1 MRQKR
6 FIESMTISYHFYH
19 KLNVSILR
27 IFNTY
32 GPRMKIDD
40 GRVLPTFIKQAS
52 ENKDLTINGKGNQ
65 TKVFLLYR

>member
-1 MRQKR
+1 
-6 FIESMTISYHFYH
+6 MTISYHNYH
-19 KLNVSILR
+19 KLDISIVR

-52 ENKDLTINGKGNQ
+52 KILI
-65 TKVFLLYR
+65 